1 MLTIII
7 PAFNEKYTIEKLVK
21 DVFKLKIE
29 KQVILVDDG
38 STDGTSWII
47 EKKLKKLVNLVISKK
62 KIQVKVLQLKEG

>member
-7 PAFNEKYTIEKLVK
+7 PGFNEKYTIEKLVK

-47 EKKLKKLVNLVISKK
+47 EKKLKN
-62 KIQVKVLQLKEG
+62 

>member
-62 KIQVKVLQLKEG
+62 KIQVKVLQLKEV